1 MVRSLPSVLLL
12 LAAFAVSAC
21 RSAAPASL
29 DCTLVM
35 LHTGP
40 RTEPLEEQER
50 REVFAGHFANM
61 RSMAKE
67 GKLLLAGPFGSERS
81 DAGLRG
87 LFVLDTAD
95 LDVARE
101 WAASDPGAQ
110 AGVFALGFHALR
122 TDFDLRAVLAAD
134 LARLAAAEAE
144 GRTPP
149 PGQGARG
156 YAMLTAADGTRAAT
170 VLAGQPFVVCAATLD
185 DGSWLAWLDAADAA
199 AARTQLAP
207 FAERLGE
214 HRLDDWYG
222 SDQLAALAGAA
233 TSGGGR

>member
-1 MVRSLPSVLLL
+1 MLL

-21 RSAAPASL
+21 QSAAPGAL
-29 DCTLVM
+29 ECTLVM
-35 LHTGP
+35 LRTGP

-50 REVFAGHFANM
+50 RDVFGGHFANM
-61 RSMAKE
+61 RRMAKE

-95 LDVARE
+95 QDVARE

-122 TDFDLRAVLAAD
+122 TDCDLRAVLAAD
-134 LARLAAAEAE
+134 LTRLAAAEAE
-144 GRTPP
+144 GGTPP

-156 YAMLTAADGTRAAT
+156 YALLTVVDGARAAT
-170 VLAGQPFVVCAATLD
+170 VLAGQPFVVCAGTLD
-185 DGSWLAWLDAADAA
+185 DGRWLAWLDAQDAA
-199 AARTQLAP
+199 AARAQLAP

-214 HRLDDWYG
+214 HHLDDWFG
-222 SDQLAALAGAA
+222 SDHLASRAGVA